1 MKHPMAVMA
10 VAGAFLMGGCGVE
23 TVSTAAT
30 AAALKQKE
38 LEAGKKT
45 LSEAERK
52 IGETVQLQQQGAQKA
67 GEADKQ

>member
-1 MKHPMAVMA
+1 MKYSI
-10 VAGAFLMGGCGVE
+10 AFALAAFALSTAGCGVE

-52 IGETVQLQQQGAQKA
+52 IGESVQLQQQGAQKA
-67 GEADKQ
+67 GESDK